1 MNKLL
6 VDSSNDKIAGGTHV
20 IEFLDDQEVI
30 IYGDNYL
37 TNIDMDN
44 RNIDLNVLDDSETV
58 FYKANVVSKDT
69 TLNIYTHYRCRFEL
83 NLLLLNTGNNTFTL
97 NVNMIDSDSICKI
110 KVRVLNKGN
119 DKIHFI
125 CNGKIL
131 ESTFNNEIIE
141 DLKGLITSSDEIK
154 ISPNIEALT
163 SELNAN
169 HLVTIGSFSKDE
181 LFYLN
186 SKGLSD
192 SQAKKMLTESLI
204 SEVTNESLKEKIKTE
219 VITIE

>member
-6 VDSSNDKIAGGTHV
+6 VDSSNDKIAGGTYDL
-20 IEFLDDQEVI
+20 EFLDDQEVI

-37 TNIDMDN
+37 INIDRDN
-44 RNIDLNVLDDSETV
+44 RNLDLNILDDSETV

-69 TLNIYTHYRCRFEL
+69 TLNICTHDRCRFEL
-83 NLLLLNTGNNTFTL
+83 NLLLLNMGNNTFTL

-110 KVRVLNKGN
+110 KARVLNKGN

-131 ESTFNNEIIE
+131 ESTFNNELIE

-169 HLVTIGSFSKDE
+169 HLVTIGSFSKEE

-186 SKGLSD
+186 SKGLSERV
-192 SQAKKMLTESLI
+192 AKKMLTESFI
-204 SEVTNESLKEKIKTE
+204 SQVTNEALKEKIKTE